1 MAVLE
6 TDIKALLKTVMSQ
19 TMKTVS
25 AGRQTVISPTEVR
38 NITKDIIA
46 QFESGSVERF
56 EKALDRTERV
66 IEKLGV
72 NIKDFNTGLAKR
84 IEELKNQ
91 RDRSAKEVE
100 NLRADNIAAETRT
113 IKEGKEFRVETRILT
128 DAELSI
134 VAVTHFIETQTPA
147 YLDNAIPIRPKSN
160 SS

>member
-6 TDIKALLKTVMSQ
+6 SDIKDLLRTVMSS

-25 AGRQTVISPTEVR
+25 AGQRTVISPTEVR
-38 NITKDIIA
+38 NITKEIVA

-56 EKALDRTERV
+56 EKAMDRTEKV
-66 IEKLGV
+66 VEKLGI

-100 NLRADNIAAETRT
+100 KLR
-113 IKEGKEFRVETRILT
+113 G
-128 DAELSI
+128 
-134 VAVTHFIETQTPA
+134 
-147 YLDNAIPIRPKSN
+147 
-160 SS
+160 

>member
-1 MAVLE
+1 MAVKE
-6 TDIKALLKTVMSQ
+6 SDIKALMKTVMSS

-128 DAELSI
+128 DAELKM
-134 VAVTHFIETQTPA
+134 
-147 YLDNAIPIRPKSN
+147 RKSLLKQRKDQLEGDEF
-160 SS
+160 S